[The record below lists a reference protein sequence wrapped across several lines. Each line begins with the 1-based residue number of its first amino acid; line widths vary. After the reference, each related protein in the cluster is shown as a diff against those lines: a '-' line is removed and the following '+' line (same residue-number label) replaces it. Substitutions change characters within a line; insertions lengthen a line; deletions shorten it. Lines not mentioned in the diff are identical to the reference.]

1 MSGQRGIALVTAIF
15 VVMLATI
22 AAVAMVDAANFAVH
36 RSVNLGQSE
45 AQWWYAEGI
54 EAWVKGI
61 LARNAG
67 NQSRTDGL
75 GDAWA
80 QPVDFLPIDGGAVR
94 GRIEDLQGRFNLNN
108 LAAPLTTQPGGDTAA
123 ATGAAMYMQQF
134 ERLLDNLP
142 GFDGSKYHGLSYA
155 IRDWID
161 ADSDRSGTGG
171 AEDQDYLGLDP
182 PYRAANQ
189 PMRSTSELLLVR
201 GVTPELFAALQPY
214 VAALPAVGT
223 PINVNTAPEPVL
235 LSLATQ
241 IDRNAVEK
249 FIAAR
254 KANPVS
260 DVAALHGT
268 GEFAFLPATVPAS
281 ALGVGTHYFLLQAQ
295 IFIGSGRLALYSVI
309 YRPDAGSPVVL
320 AHSTNSD

>member
-1 MSGQRGIALVTAIF
+1 MKTERGMALLTAIF

-36 RSVNLGQSE
+36 RSANLLQSE

-61 LARNAG
+61 LAKSGN

-108 LAAPLTTQPGGDTAA
+108 LGAPLSVAPNGQAP
-123 ATGAAMYMQQF
+123 TGAALYMEQF

-142 GFDGSKYHGLSYA
+142 DFDGSKYHGLSYA

-161 ADSDRSGTGG
+161 ADDQRSGTGG
-171 AEDQDYLGLDP
+171 AEDSDYLALDP

-189 PMRSTSELLLVR
+189 PMKSVSELLMIK
-201 GVTPELFAALQPY
+201 GMTPELFAALQPY
-214 VAALPAVGT
+214 VTVLPATGT
-223 PINVNTAPEPVL
+223 PINVNTAAEPLL
-235 LSLATQ
+235 LSLSTQ
-241 IDRNAVEK
+241 IDRSVVDK
-249 FIAAR
+249 FVASR
-254 KANPVS
+254 KATPLS
-260 DVAALHGT
+260 DISALHGT
-268 GEFAFLPATVPAS
+268 GEFAFLPASVPAT
-281 ALGVGTHYFLLQAQ
+281 ALSVNTHYFELQAQ

-309 YRPDAGSPVVL
+309 YRPDSGSPIVL
-320 AHSTNSD
+320 AHSTNTD